1 MTTAG
6 VKGDP
11 LKRTKTRNCSLG
23 IIVQGTSK
31 SDEKLTL
38 KIFYSISKQFAQ
50 NETWSTS
57 HLSQLITTILPAYIS
72 INKKTRAI
80 FGSKSKELDLNSL
93 T

>member
-31 SDEKLTL
+31 
-38 KIFYSISKQFAQ
+38 FAQ